1 MISSEGESYDFH
13 EPQKPE
19 GQVEGWLNL
28 VEQEMYSSLRRI
40 TKEAIYHYAKKE
52 RTKWVI
58 DNIGMTVIVAT
69 QVWWTW
75 KVEDVFNKV
84 KKGDKYAM
92 KNEEKKQTFDLNDLI
107 TMIRQPGLVKVN
119 RKKINT
125 LIIMDV
131 HARDIVSLFVRDS
144 ILDAKEF

>member
-1 MISSEGESYDFH
+1 MISSEGEKYDFH
-13 EPQKPE
+13 EPCKPE

-28 VEQEMYSSLRRI
+28 VEKEMYSSLRRI

-52 RTKWVI
+52 RTKWVL
-58 DNIGMTVIVAT
+58 DTIGMTVIVST

-92 KNEEKKQTFDLNDLI
+92 KNEEKKQTVDLNDLI
-107 TMIRQPGLVKVN
+107 TMIR
-119 RKKINT
+119 
-125 LIIMDV
+125 
-131 HARDIVSLFVRDS
+131 
-144 ILDAKEF
+144 